1 MFVKYRYSLDTIALF
16 AAFCIFLSTVE
27 YMIPKPVPFFRLG
40 LANLPIIISLMIF
53 KRKDTLLLI
62 ILKIFGQG
70 LLTGTLFSYIFMFSA
85 AGAIA
90 SGAVMITLLL
100 LFRSAVSLI
109 GVSIAGALASNMV
122 QLLFAKLF
130 IFGESVKY
138 IAPPLLIIGFISA
151 FILGLLADE
160 FINRSKWLEGR
171 LVT

>member
-40 LANLPIIISLMIF
+40 LANLPILISLMIF
-53 KRKDTLLLI
+53 KRKDILLLI

-85 AGAIA
+85 AGALA
-90 SGAVMITLLL
+90 SGVVMITLLL

-109 GVSIAGALASNMV
+109 GVSIAGALASNIV

>member
-1 MFVKYRYSLDTIALF
+1 MSVKYRYSLDTIALF

-27 YMIPKPVPFFRLG
+27 YMIPKPFPFFRLG
-40 LANLPIIISLMIF
+40 LANFPIILSLMIF
-53 KRKDTLLLI
+53 RSRDVVLLI

-70 LLTGTLFSYIFMFSA
+70 LLTGTLFSYIFLFSA

-90 SGAVMITLLL
+90 SGVVMIVSVL

-109 GVSIAGALASNMV
+109 GISIAGALASNLV

-138 IAPPLLIIGFISA
+138 IAPPLLIMGFISA
-151 FILGLLADE
+151 LILGLLADK
-160 FINRSKWLEGR
+160 FIKRSKWLEGK
-171 LVT
+171 LEN